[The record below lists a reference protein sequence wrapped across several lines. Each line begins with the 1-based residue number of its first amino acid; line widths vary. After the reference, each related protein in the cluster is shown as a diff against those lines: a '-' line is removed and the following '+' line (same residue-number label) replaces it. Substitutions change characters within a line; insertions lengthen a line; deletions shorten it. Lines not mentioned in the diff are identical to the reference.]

1 MGKPKHS
8 IEMVKTDLEIEEKID
23 AHKKGWTAQKAGL
36 IFILAFIL
44 SAAAGVFGDGPASK
58 ARITKEQI
66 TVESER
72 FYRHEA
78 RMELRIHVIGA
89 ETDGVTVTFPSE
101 YLQHFLVDSIL
112 PEPKENNTT
121 HGQTSYSFQGRGDM
135 DITFYM
141 NPQTPGTIAGEVLVN
156 EKSFPLKTFVYP

>member
-1 MGKPKHS
+1 MGKPKDS
-8 IEMVKTDLEIEEKID
+8 IEIVKTDLEIQEEID
-23 AHKKGWTAQKAGL
+23 AHKQGWAAQRAGL
-36 IFILAFIL
+36 IFMLAFVL

-58 ARITKEQI
+58 THITNERI

-89 ETDGVTVTFPSE
+89 ETDGVTVTFPNQ
-101 YLQHFLVDSIL
+101 YLQKFRVDSIL
-112 PEPKENNTT
+112 PEPEENKITD
-121 HGQTSYSFQGRGDM
+121 GQTTYSFQGTGDI

-141 NPQTPGTIAGEVLVN
+141 SPQTPGTITGEVLVN
-156 EKSFPLKTFVYP
+156 EKSFPLKTLVYP